1 MGKMNILF
9 LMAILPFVLSLNDVV
24 IDEETKKELIQQVKN
39 ELKEEIR
46 HGEEFA
52 DNANRMTDALFGFLA
67 RMSNATE
74 EKARIKAEI
83 KEELTSELISIANN
97 VSNPSNQNNGLM
109 GEAII
114 TRNECND
121 AAKFQSL
128 NRIEFFMEYYKNKD
142 CYAEI
147 TFPHEI
153 DFKLSVLNFKV
164 RNVRKDNLLLP
175 VRGSTNLAILLNQTG
190 QP

>member
-1 MGKMNILF
+1 M
-9 LMAILPFVLSLNDVV
+9 
-24 IDEETKKELIQQVKN
+24 KN

-52 DNANRMTDALFGFLA
+52 DNANRMTDALFGFLD

-97 VSNPSNQNNGLM
+97 ASNQNNVLM

-128 NRIEFFMEYYKNKD
+128 NRIDFFMELAFDNK
-142 CYAEI
+142 E
-147 TFPHEI
+147 
-153 DFKLSVLNFKV
+153 
-164 RNVRKDNLLLP
+164 
-175 VRGSTNLAILLNQTG
+175 GTNQF
-190 QP
+190 